1 MHRTEVVG
9 KPMQKVGSLRGTAAK
24 AKQQC
29 AKTKRR
35 GREGERGREDFR
47 IDPMHNFIRIFSKH
61 HRIYSRK
68 LSLKSSGLSSN
79 LHNVH
84 FLTADKYWLAIFAK
98 TFHILWIFCWTSTRW
113 PVRISRIWT
122 SVTSSMFASW
132 NRRVTSLCSV
142 TWGVSQIW
150 KRLFTIRANAVERF
164 PRFGNGDVLTFFL
177 ERKSAVFAGAK
188 KWQSCNVDHAC
199 ALH

>member
-1 MHRTEVVG
+1 
-9 KPMQKVGSLRGTAAK
+9 MQKVGSLRGTAAK

-35 GREGERGREDFR
+35 GEREREGERGREDFR

-84 FLTADKYWLAIFAK
+84 FLTADKY
-98 TFHILWIFCWTSTRW
+98 
-113 PVRISRIWT
+113 
-122 SVTSSMFASW
+122 
-132 NRRVTSLCSV
+132 
-142 TWGVSQIW
+142 
-150 KRLFTIRANAVERF
+150 
-164 PRFGNGDVLTFFL
+164 
-177 ERKSAVFAGAK
+177 
-188 KWQSCNVDHAC
+188 
-199 ALH
+199 